1 MESGYIDTIDQY
13 LLNNLEAEEKKAFEK
28 LIQSSTE
35 AKTTFEQRK
44 EMLEYIQLMAQ
55 QTKKKQ
61 IASIQVKEEDFIFED
76 EINASKHRSISPFA
90 YLALAASIVFLLGMA
105 FIFSNYNS
113 TNYNA
118 LADKYY
124 ETYTIPQSRNSGSST
139 VKSDKERAKEA
150 YNNKTYPKAIALL
163 ATFED
168 DIELSLLLGI
178 AYYETNQFE
187 NALQQFELLKNS
199 NNILYKNEVLWY
211 ASICYLQLNKPDMA
225 KSDLKTIFNDKRAG
239 KKIRQSAE
247 SLLLEL

>member
-13 LLNNLEAEEKKAFEK
+13 LLNNLEADEKEAFEK

-44 EMLEYIQLMAQ
+44 EMLGYIQLMAQ

-76 EINASKHRSISPFA
+76 EINTSKHRSISPFT

-105 FIFSNYNS
+105 FIFSNDSS
-113 TNYNA
+113 TNYTA

-124 ETYTIPQSRNSGSST
+124 ETYTIPQSRNSGSSA
-139 VKSDKERAKEA
+139 VKNDKERAIEA
-150 YNNKTYPKAIALL
+150 YNNKAYQKAIPLL

-168 DIELSLLLGI
+168 DLELSLLLGI
-178 AYYETNQFE
+178 AYYETTQFDS
-187 NALQQFELLKNS
+187 ALQQFKTLS
-199 NNILYKNEVLWY
+199 NDENILYQNEALWY
-211 ASICYLQLNKPDMA
+211 SALSNLQLKNKDEA
-225 KSDLKTIFNDKRAG
+225 KLDLEKISNNKRVS
-239 KKIRQSAE
+239 KKIKQSAE
-247 SLLLEL
+247 SLLLEM